1 MIPCFPSLIPLLTP
15 IVELSEDNKCF
26 VIPVE
31 TLLDFLEKTGLD
43 KAAGLPEGAKIA
55 VPLDIV
61 ISLLRPDELEKLQQ
75 YIASYLAKHGSSE
88 I

>member
-1 MIPCFPSLIPLLTP
+1 LTP